1 MIHMHLNSPALHLAL
16 RRGGRTACAIVL
28 AALAATGSGT
38 ALAQRYPDKPL
49 RLVVGSAP
57 GGGNDFVARV
67 TNAKLVELLGTPV
80 IIDNRGGAG
89 GLLGTE
95 IVAQARAD
103 GYTLLQM
110 FSNFA
115 ILPSLHPKLSFD
127 VHKDFIPIV
136 NVASTPL
143 ILVVNPAVPAN
154 SVSELI
160 AHARAQKGGLN
171 FAAPGVG
178 SLGHLAGELFKSMAK
193 IEMAHVAYKGGGPAI
208 AAVIGTEVQLYFST
222 VPAALTQVKAGR
234 LRALGVTSSK
244 RAPAAPQVPTIAE
257 QGLRDF
263 EVVGWFG
270 MFAPARTP
278 ASIITLLNAAVNK
291 TIASPEVKER
301 FAADGVE
308 PAGGTPAQFAE
319 QVKHD
324 VKKWNAVA
332 RQAGVKPGQP

>member
-1 MIHMHLNSPALHLAL
+1 MERTMSAMIRNALLAL
-16 RRGGRTACAIVL
+16 ALSAPL
-28 AALAATGSGT
+28 AGNVS
-38 ALAQRYPDKPL
+38 AQAYPDKPI

-67 TNAKLVELLGTPV
+67 TNGKLSELLGKQV

-95 IVAQARAD
+95 IVAQAPPD

-127 VHKDFIPIV
+127 IEKDFIPIV
-136 NVASTPL
+136 NVASTAL
-143 ILVVNPAVPAN
+143 ILVVHPGVPAN

-160 AHARAQKGGLN
+160 TYARAQKGALN

-178 SLGHLAGELFKSMAK
+178 SLGHLAGELFKSVAK
-193 IEMAHVAYKGGGPAI
+193 VDMAHVAYKGGGPAI
-208 AAVIGTEVQLYFST
+208 AALVGKEVHLYFST

-234 LRALGVTSSK
+234 VRALGITSAK
-244 RAPAAPQVPTIAE
+244 RSGAAPQVPTIAE
-257 QGLRDF
+257 QGLRGF

-278 ASIITLLNAAVNK
+278 QAVITRVNQSVNK
-291 TIASPEVKER
+291 AIASNEVKER
-301 FAADGVE
+301 FASDGVDAE
-308 PAGGTPAQFAE
+308 GGTPAEFAK
-319 QVKHD
+319 QVRQD
-324 VKKWNAVA
+324 IGKWNAVA
-332 RQAGVKPGQP
+332 KQAGVQPGQ

>member
-1 MIHMHLNSPALHLAL
+1 MIRAALFASLF
-16 RRGGRTACAIVL
+16 
-28 AALAATGSGT
+28 AALATGT
-38 ALAQRYPDKPL
+38 ASAQNYPDKPI

-67 TNAKLVELLGTPV
+67 VNGRLSELLGRQV

-95 IVAQARAD
+95 IVAQAPAD

-127 VHKDFIPIV
+127 VEKDFAPVV

-143 ILVVNPAVPAN
+143 ILVVHPGVPAN
-154 SVSELI
+154 SVAELI
-160 AHARAQKGGLN
+160 EHARAQKGALN

-193 IEMAHVAYKGGGPAI
+193 VDMAHVAYKGGGPAI
-208 AAVIGTEVQLYFST
+208 AALAGKEVHMYFST

-234 LRALGVTSSK
+234 VRALGITSIK
-244 RAPAAPQVPTIAE
+244 RSSAAPLVPTVAE
-257 QGLRDF
+257 QGLRGF

-270 MFAPARTP
+270 IFAPARTP
-278 ASIITLLNAAVNK
+278 VSVVTLLNQSVNK
-291 TIASPEVKER
+291 AIVSPEVRER

-308 PAGGTPAQFAE
+308 PVGGTPAQFAS
-319 QVKHD
+319 QVKQD
-324 VKKWNAVA
+324 VKKWSAVA
-332 RQAGVKPGQP
+332 RQAGVKPGQQ

>member
-1 MIHMHLNSPALHLAL
+1 MI
-16 RRGGRTACAIVL
+16 RRTISVVIF
-28 AALAATGSGT
+28 AALATG
-38 ALAQRYPDKPL
+38 AAFAQRYPEKPI

-57 GGGNDFVARV
+57 GGGNDFSARV
-67 TNAKLVELLGTPV
+67 VNGKLSELLGQQV
-80 IIDNRGGAG
+80 VIDNRGGAG

-95 IVAQARAD
+95 IVAHAPAD

-127 VHKDFIPIV
+127 IVKDFAPV
-136 NVASTPL
+136 ANVASTPL
-143 ILVVNPAVPAN
+143 ILVVHPGVPAN
-154 SVSELI
+154 SVAELI
-160 AHARAQKGGLN
+160 AYARKNKGALN

-193 IEMAHVAYKGGGPAI
+193 IDMTHVAYKGGGPAI
-208 AAVIGTEVQLYFST
+208 AALVGKEVHMYFST

-234 LRALGVTSSK
+234 LRALGITSPARS
-244 RAPAAPQVPTIAE
+244 PAAPQVPTVAE

-278 ASIITLLNAAVNK
+278 AAIVDQLNQAVNK
-291 TIASPEVKER
+291 AIATPDVKER
-301 FAADGVE
+301 FAAQGVE
-308 PAGGTPAQFAE
+308 AGGGTPAAFAK
-319 QVKHD
+319 QVRQD
-324 VKKWNAVA
+324 IKKWNAVA
-332 RQAGVKPGQP
+332 KQAGVAARAK

>member
-1 MIHMHLNSPALHLAL
+1 MTRLAY
-16 RRGGRTACAIVL
+16 V
-28 AALAATGSGT
+28 ALAMA
-38 ALAQRYPDKPL
+38 AAFPVAAQQYPDKPI

-57 GGGNDFVARV
+57 GGGNDFVARA
-67 TNAKLVELLGTPV
+67 TNGRLSDSLGRQV

-95 IVAQARAD
+95 IVAHAAPD

-127 VHKDFIPIV
+127 VQKDFTPIV
-136 NVASTPL
+136 NIASTPL
-143 ILVVNPAVPAN
+143 ILVVHPGVPAN

-160 AHARAQKGGLN
+160 AHARSQKGALN

-193 IEMAHVAYKGGGPAI
+193 VDMTHVAYKGGGPSI
-208 AAVIGTEVQLYFST
+208 AALMGREVQLYFST

-234 LRALGVTSSK
+234 LKALGITSAK
-244 RAPAAPQVPTIAE
+244 RAAVAPQVPTIAE
-257 QGLRDF
+257 SGLGGF

-278 ASIITLLNAAVNK
+278 AGIVKRLNQAVNE
-291 TIASPEVKER
+291 TLA
-301 FAADGVE
+301 AADVRERLAAEGVE
-308 PAGGTPAQFAE
+308 PAGGTPARFAA
-319 QVKHD
+319 QVQQD

-332 RQAGVKPGQP
+332 RQAGIRPGRE

>member
-1 MIHMHLNSPALHLAL
+1 MEGTLAMI
-16 RRGGRTACAIVL
+16 RRTISVVIF
-28 AALAATGSGT
+28 AALATG
-38 ALAQRYPDKPL
+38 AAFAQRYPEKPI

-57 GGGNDFVARV
+57 GGGNDFSARV
-67 TNAKLVELLGTPV
+67 VNGKLSELLGQQV
-80 IIDNRGGAG
+80 VIDNRGGAG

-95 IVAQARAD
+95 IVAHAPAD

-127 VHKDFIPIV
+127 IVKDFAPV
-136 NVASTPL
+136 ANVASTPL
-143 ILVVNPAVPAN
+143 ILVVHPGVPAN
-154 SVSELI
+154 SVAELI
-160 AHARAQKGGLN
+160 AYARKNKGALN

-193 IEMAHVAYKGGGPAI
+193 IDMTHVAYKGGGPAI
-208 AAVIGTEVQLYFST
+208 AALVGKEVHMYFST

-234 LRALGVTSSK
+234 LRALGITSPARS
-244 RAPAAPQVPTIAE
+244 PAAPQVPTVAE

-278 ASIITLLNAAVNK
+278 AAIVDQLNQAVNK
-291 TIASPEVKER
+291 AIATPDVKER
-301 FAADGVE
+301 FAAQGVE
-308 PAGGTPAQFAE
+308 AGGGTPAAFAK
-319 QVKHD
+319 QVRQD
-324 VKKWNAVA
+324 IKKWNAVA
-332 RQAGVKPGQP
+332 KQAGVAARAK